1 MEKQAIYGVLFN
13 KEKTEVLLVQR
24 RDLPVWV
31 LPGGGLDAGE
41 TPLDGVKREVE
52 EESGC
57 KVEIIRQ
64 VAEYLPVNNLTH
76 KTHFFECKII
86 GGSPRATEESKQTKF
101 FPLDSLPS
109 RLAPP
114 FALWIKD
121 ALLGQDE
128 VLVKK
133 TEGVTYFIL
142 VTLLLKHPILIT
154 RYLLTKLG
162 IRFNDQG

>member
-13 KEKTEVLLVQR
+13 KERTEVLLVQR

-31 LPGGGLDAGE
+31 LPGGGLDPGE

-57 KVEIIRQ
+57 KVEIVRQ
-64 VAEYLPVNNLTH
+64 VAEYLSVNSLTQ
-76 KTHFFECKII
+76 KTHFFECKIV
-86 GGSPRATEESKQTKF
+86 GGTPTATEESKQSKF
-101 FPLDSLPS
+101 FPLDALPS

-114 FALWIKD
+114 FPLWIED
-121 ALLGQDE
+121 ALLGKDE
-128 VLVKK
+128 VLIKK

-142 VTLLLKHPILIT
+142 VKLLLQHPILIT

-162 IRFNDQG
+162 IRFNDEG

>member
-13 KEKTEVLLVQR
+13 QERTEVLLVQR

-31 LPGGGLDAGE
+31 LPGGGLDPGE

-57 KVEIIRQ
+57 KVEVVRQ
-64 VAEYLPVNNLTH
+64 VAEYLPVNNLTE
-76 KTHFFECKII
+76 KTHFFECKIV
-86 GGSPRATEESKQTKF
+86 GGTPKATEESRQSRF
-101 FPLDSLPS
+101 FPLSDLPD
-109 RLAPP
+109 RLSPP
-114 FALWIKD
+114 FSLWIED

-128 VLVKK
+128 ILVKK

-142 VTLLLKHPILIT
+142 VKLLLKHPILIT
-154 RYLLTKLG
+154 RYLLTKFG
-162 IRFNDQG
+162 IRFNDQR